1 MSLVLVDPSFDPPR
15 EIPLGARRMT
25 ALGPAIVV
33 GIDLEQQQVRID
45 CEGYGYGAVASA
57 GMLGAAFIELPA

>member
-1 MSLVLVDPSFDPPR
+1 MPLTLFDPSFDPPQ

-33 GIDLEQQQVRID
+33 GIDLEQQQVVVD
-45 CEGYGYGAVASA
+45 CEAYGYGAVASP
-57 GMLGAAFIELPA
+57 GMIGGALVELPA